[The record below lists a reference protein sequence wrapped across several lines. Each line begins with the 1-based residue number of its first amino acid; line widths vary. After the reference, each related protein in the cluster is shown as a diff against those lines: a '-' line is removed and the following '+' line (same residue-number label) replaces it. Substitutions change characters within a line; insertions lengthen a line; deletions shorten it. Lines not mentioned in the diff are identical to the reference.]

1 MTEARTRFDWVIYA
15 DATFAGLSVLI
26 PIPLLDV
33 AFEHFFRR
41 RMPGVIGKRNG
52 RTLNKEI
59 ILELNRLPPG
69 CLQSCLGWPILI
81 LLTFL
86 KRLYR
91 TILYF
96 LSIKDASDNL
106 SLYWHR
112 AFLLDYMIRSGY
124 VDDPTTMPIA
134 AEALRQLLDDIT
146 TSPLSQ
152 LAQEIAANVRHSFTT
167 LRRVIRR
174 GEEDAVVA
182 QAKERMA
189 TLWSSYDEYFA
200 EVAARYDER
209 YTQLRMNTEILETP
223 RAVAAVDNEEVP
235 ETSMRSTGAAD
246 SLES

>member
-1 MTEARTRFDWVIYA
+1 MTEPRTRFDWIIYA

-41 RMPGVIGKRNG
+41 RMPGVIARRNG
-52 RTLNKEI
+52 RTLDKETI
-59 ILELNRLPPG
+59 QELNRLPPG
-69 CLQSCLGWPILI
+69 CLQTCLGWPILI

-106 SLYWHR
+106 SHYWHR

-124 VDDPTTMPIA
+124 VDDPATMPIA
-134 AEALRQLLDDIT
+134 AEALRQLLDNT
-146 TSPLSQ
+146 HTSPFTQ
-152 LAQEIAANVRHSFTT
+152 LAQEVVASVHHVFAT

-174 GEEDAVVA
+174 GEEDEVVA

-189 TLWSSYDEYFA
+189 TIWSSYDEYLA
-200 EVAARYDER
+200 EVAVRYDQR
-209 YTQLRMNTEILETP
+209 YTKLKTDTEHLQTPETP
-223 RAVAAVDNEEVP
+223 V
-235 ETSMRSTGAAD
+235 
-246 SLES
+246 

>member
-1 MTEARTRFDWVIYA
+1 MTEPRTRFDWIIYA

-41 RMPGVIGKRNG
+41 RMPGVIARRNG
-52 RTLNKEI
+52 RTLDKETI
-59 ILELNRLPPG
+59 QELNRLPPG
-69 CLQSCLGWPILI
+69 CLQTCLGWPILI

-96 LSIKDASDNL
+96 LSIKDATDNL

-124 VDDPTTMPIA
+124 VDDPATVPIA
-134 AEALRQLLDDIT
+134 AEALRQLLDDIA
-146 TSPLSQ
+146 TSPLTQ
-152 LAQEIAANVRHSFTT
+152 LAQEVVASAHHIFAT

-174 GEEDAVVA
+174 GEEDEVVA

-189 TLWSSYDEYFA
+189 TIWSSYDEYLA
-200 EVAARYDER
+200 EVAVRYDQR
-209 YTQLRMNTEILETP
+209 YTQLRINTDAL
-223 RAVAAVDNEEVP
+223 DSSEV
-235 ETSMRSTGAAD
+235 SV
-246 SLES
+246 

>member
-1 MTEARTRFDWVIYA
+1 MTEPGLKFDWIIYA

-26 PIPLLDV
+26 PIPLLDL

-52 RTLNKEI
+52 RSLDKETI
-59 ILELNRLPPG
+59 RELNRLPPS

-81 LLTFL
+81 LFTFL

-96 LSIKDASDNL
+96 LTLKDASDNL

-124 VDDPTTMPIA
+124 VNDPTTVPIA

-146 TSPLSQ
+146 LSPLSQ
-152 LAQEIAANVRHSFTT
+152 LAQEIVASVRHVFAT
-167 LRRVIRR
+167 LRRVRRR
-174 GEEDAVVA
+174 GEEDEVVA
-182 QAKERMA
+182 QTKERMA
-189 TLWSSYDEYFA
+189 TLWSSFDEYFV

-209 YTQLRMNTEILETP
+209 YTQLLMNADNGDTEDVPQAAISSTET
-223 RAVAAVDNEEVP
+223 
-235 ETSMRSTGAAD
+235 AD
-246 SLES
+246 SPES